1 MTFAHI
7 TADTID
13 ALGNPPDLEWDGT
26 RWWDLRDPTI
36 RQSRG
41 WIEVTETP
49 RPEPVEG
56 GVFESSVALVDGLPV
71 RAWTWRAWTAE
82 EIAAQED
89 AAAQVDRFA
98 AVESAVLATV
108 DLTAKPWH
116 PVTGAHDAV
125 PPLSEWTMDDG
136 HTYRN
141 ISGQWLSHSPYEYPR
156 GYECLDCP
164 EPEPDPDTGVLPWT
178 DKGSPSYKTGDL
190 RTWPDGSSTV
200 YRCRQDH
207 TAYEGAGFN
216 PSVASLWEIAP

>member
-1 MTFAHI
+1 MTYAHI
-7 TADTID
+7 TSPD
-13 ALGNPPDLEWDGT
+13 AFTVHATHPNVENDGT
-26 RWWDLRDPTI
+26 RDWDLRDPTI
-36 RQSRG
+36 RQARG
-41 WIEVTETP
+41 WHEVAETP

-56 GVFESSVALVDGLPV
+56 GVFESSVQLVEGVPT

-108 DLTAKPWH
+108 DRTPKPWT
-116 PVTGAHDAV
+116 PVTGAHDAA

-156 GYECLDCP
+156 GYECLDC
-164 EPEPDPDTGVLPWT
+164 EPAGEWPQWVQPQPGVVDPYAKDAKVTHKDQRWTSNLDGNVWEPGVYGWT
-178 DKGSPSYKTGDL
+178 L
-190 RTWPDGSSTV
+190 
-200 YRCRQDH
+200 
-207 TAYEGAGFN
+207 
-216 PSVASLWEIAP
+216 AP

>member
-1 MTFAHI
+1 MYAQI
-7 TADTID
+7 ID
-13 ALGNPPDLEWDGT
+13 NQIASIGRHPNLEWDGA

-36 RQSRG
+36 RAERG
-41 WIEVTETP
+41 WFEVTETP
-49 RPEPVEG
+49 RPADTTEG
-56 GVFESSVALVDGLPV
+56 THDSSVVLVDGLPV
-71 RAWTWRAWTAE
+71 RAWTLRAWTAE

-89 AAAQVDRFA
+89 AAAQVDKIAAIEA
-98 AVESAVLATV
+98 AVIATV
-108 DLTAKPWH
+108 DRTPKPWH
-116 PVTGAHDAV
+116 PVTGAHDAA

-156 GYECLDCP
+156 GYECLDRP

-190 RTWPDGSSTV
+190 RTWPEGSSTV

-207 TAYEGAGFN
+207 TAWEGAGYN